1 MGFGRDVER
10 RLDAVLDRVPGYR
23 GYRAKEDRRDADRRV
38 REHLATAF
46 AGLAERVERVARDL
60 ADQRRLADIA
70 PVDEFARAVRHLIDR
85 IGALPFGYGGL
96 FSDRDVDERAL
107 DQLRLFDEGLMAGVA
122 ELEAPVGQLETA
134 FAAGENLATPAR
146 AGSTAVRALLARL
159 SLRQQVVETAE
170 PAPEES
176 VLAVLNPTGDPAP
189 HAAYG
194 LAIDDALSILGDNFV
209 VDARLDLDAGD
220 DGLRLFRLRG
230 GDDERWLVVPKR
242 GTEGFASVNPSDD
255 AVAEGANGGGPT
267 IAGSAYAVAAAGSG
281 DGTLEGAGGS
291 SGRRPMRYRLLRGE
305 TDAAARAVAIDWG
318 AERQLLVGTA
328 VHPDD
333 IEVYA
338 SAPND
343 ALN

>member
-1 MGFGRDVER
+1 MGFGRDIER
-10 RLDAVLDRVPGYR
+10 RLDTVLDRIPGYR

-46 AGLAERVERVARDL
+46 AGQAERVERVAREL

-107 DQLRLFDEGLMAGVA
+107 DQIRLFDEGLMAGVA
-122 ELEAPVGQLETA
+122 ELEIPIGQLESA
-134 FAAGENLATPAR
+134 FASGENLATPAR
-146 AGSTAVRALLARL
+146 AGSTATRAILTRL

-176 VLAVLNPTGDPAP
+176 VLAALEAGGAAP
-189 HAAYG
+189 HAAYN

-209 VDARLDLDAGD
+209 VDARLDLDAD
-220 DGLRLFRLRG
+220 EHGLRLFRLRG
-230 GDDERWLVVPKR
+230 GNAERWLAVAKR
-242 GTEGFASVNPSDD
+242 AEDGLASVAPSTD

-267 IAGSAYAVAAAGSG
+267 IGGALYAVVAAGSG
-281 DGTLEGAGGS
+281 EGVLDGAGGS
-291 SGRRPMRYRLLRGE
+291 SGRRPVRYRLLRGE

-318 AERQLLVGTA
+318 TERQLFVGTS
-328 VHPDD
+328 VHPNDV
-333 IEVYA
+333 EVFA
-338 SAPND
+338 SAPAD